1 MPTAMHGSRASQASQ
16 TAVTDASGAAPRDTA
31 IVSGAGA
38 PAASARRRRSR
49 RELPQFGSQL
59 FLMLLTIAFLAPVA
73 WAVVSAF
80 KPAVEIIR
88 DPLGF
93 DPSQFTVDN
102 FAAMF
107 GDVPLASGFLNT
119 AVVLVLKGSITMF
132 FAPLAGYAFAKY
144 DFPGKNLLFGT
155 VLLTLML
162 PTIVLIIPL
171 LLEMKEFGWV
181 NSYQALVLPGA
192 VDAFAIFWMR
202 QVISAVP
209 DELLDAARVDGCG
222 EFGIFWRIV
231 VPVIRPGLAGLAV
244 LTVMNIYNDFVWPVV
259 VTTSDTMQTLQVVL
273 STLAQNIS
281 GNTIG
286 ADYATITGE
295 LLAASSVAL
304 VPLLIVFIVLQKHFI
319 NGILAGSVKG

>member
-1 MPTAMHGSRASQASQ
+1 MTTAMHRSQVE
-16 TAVTDASGAAPRDTA
+16 VTDASGTAPRDPANVTQA
-31 IVSGAGA
+31 AA
-38 PAASARRRRSR
+38 PGASARRRRSR
-49 RELPQFGSQL
+49 REPSQVGSQV
-59 FLMLLTIAFLAPVA
+59 FLMLLTVAFLAPVA

-181 NSYQALVLPGA
+181 NTYQALILPGA
-192 VDAFAIFWMR
+192 IDAFAIFWMR

-209 DELLDAARVDGCG
+209 DELLDAARVDGCS

-304 VPLLIVFIVLQKHFI
+304 VPLLIIFIVLQKHFI